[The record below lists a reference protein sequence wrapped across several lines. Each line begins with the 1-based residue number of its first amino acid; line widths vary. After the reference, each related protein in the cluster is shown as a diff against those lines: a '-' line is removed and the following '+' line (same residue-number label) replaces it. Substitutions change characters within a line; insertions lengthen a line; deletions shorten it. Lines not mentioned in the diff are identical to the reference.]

1 MSVEIL
7 ITGGS
12 RQTAAMVRLLLGFC
26 LVVSALAESA
36 LVEGHKVH
44 YSSYGKGHK
53 TLVLVH
59 GWTCDETFW
68 ASNVPGLSKQYRVL
82 TVDLPGHGQSVP
94 APEYSMDAFADA
106 VSAVMT
112 EAKVKRAT
120 LVGHSMGGPVL
131 LAFARRHREQVTALV
146 AVDAAFSDPKSAAR
160 SQAKGRSFL
169 GPDALTAREAIVRH
183 MFSTA
188 TLPATREHI
197 LRVMLAV
204 PEQVADGAIQGMR
217 DPEFWREDRIDLPF
231 LEIAAGS
238 SAYITLPAL
247 RGRFPLA
254 QIKRIRGTGHF
265 LMMEKPLVFNRT
277 LLAWLAARH

>member
-36 LVEGHKVH
+36 LVEGRKVH

-53 TLVLVH
+53 ALVLVH

-68 ASNVPGLSKQYRVL
+68 ASNVPGLSKQYRVV
-82 TVDLPGHGQSVP
+82 TVDLPGHGQSDP

>member
-1 MSVEIL
+1 M
-7 ITGGS
+7 TGEYRIAGRS
-12 RQTAAMVRLLLGFC
+12 AQTPAMVRLMFGLC
-26 LVVSALAESA
+26 LIVSLFAETA
-36 LVEGHKVH
+36 LVEGRKVH
-44 YSSYGKGHK
+44 YSSFGKGHK
-53 TLVLVH
+53 VLVLIH

-68 ASNVPGLSKQYRVL
+68 GSNVPGLSKQYRVL
-82 TVDLPGHGQSVP
+82 TVDLPGHGQSDL
-94 APEYSMDAFADA
+94 APEYSMDSFADA

-112 EAKVKRAT
+112 AAKVKRAT

-131 LAFARRHREQVTALV
+131 LAFARRHREQATALV
-146 AVDAAFSDPKSAAR
+146 AVDAAFSDPQSAAR

-183 MFSTA
+183 MFSPA
-188 TLPATREHI
+188 TMPATREHI

-204 PEQVADGAIQGMR
+204 PEDVADGAIHGMR

-238 SAYITLPAL
+238 SAYIKLPAL
-247 RGRFPLA
+247 RGRFPRA
-254 QIKRIRGTGHF
+254 QLMRIHGTGHF

>member
-1 MSVEIL
+1 
-7 ITGGS
+7 
-12 RQTAAMVRLLLGFC
+12 MVRLLLGLC
-26 LVVSALAESA
+26 LIASVFAETA
-36 LVEGHKVH
+36 LVEGRKVH
-44 YSSYGKGHK
+44 YSNYGKGPK

-68 ASNVPGLSKQYRVL
+68 SSNVPGLRKHYRVL
-82 TVDLPGHGQSVP
+82 TVDLPGHGQSDP

-146 AVDAAFSDPKSAAR
+146 AVDAAFSDSHSAAR
-160 SQAKGRSFL
+160 AQAKGRTFL
-169 GPDALTAREAIVRH
+169 GPEALTAREAIVRH
-183 MFSTA
+183 MFSASTM
-188 TLPATREHI
+188 PATREHV

-204 PEQVADGAIQGMR
+204 PEAVADGAIQGMR
-217 DPEFWREDRIDLPF
+217 DAEFWRQDRIDLPF

-247 RGRFPLA
+247 RSRFPRA
-254 QIKRIRGTGHF
+254 QLRRIRGTGHF
-265 LMMEKPLVFNRT
+265 LMMEKPQSFNRI
-277 LLAWLAARH
+277 LLGWLAARG

>member
-1 MSVEIL
+1 
-7 ITGGS
+7 
-12 RQTAAMVRLLLGFC
+12 MVRLLLGLC
-26 LVVSALAESA
+26 LMLSVSAESA
-36 LVEGHKVH
+36 LVEGRKVH
-44 YSSYGKGHK
+44 YSSYGKGPK
-53 TLVLVH
+53 ALVLIH

-82 TVDLPGHGQSVP
+82 TVDLPGHGQSDP

-131 LAFARRHREQVTALV
+131 LAFARRHREQATALV
-146 AVDAAFSDPKSAAR
+146 AVDAAFSDPRSAAR
-160 SQAKGRSFL
+160 SKVKGRSFL
-169 GPDALTAREAIVRH
+169 GPEALKAREAIIRG
-183 MFSTA
+183 MFSAA
-188 TLPATREHI
+188 TMQATREHV

-204 PEQVADGAIQGMR
+204 PEDVADGAIQGMR

-238 SAYITLPAL
+238 SGYITLPAL
-247 RGRFPLA
+247 RSRFPRA
-254 QIKRIRGTGHF
+254 QLRRIRGTGHF
-265 LMMEKPLVFNRT
+265 LMMEKPQSFNRI